1 MSVFLDS
8 NVVLY
13 ALGDDDSKREIARG
27 LLASQP
33 YLSTQ
38 VVNECSHVLRRKQ
51 RLAPD
56 EIARHMESILE
67 LARLVEVGMAEIRRA
82 WQIAAR
88 YRYSHYDSLI
98 LGTALSAGCSVLYS
112 EDLQDG
118 QVVEGQTTIMNP
130 FRAEAGP

>member
-13 ALGDDDSKREIARG
+13 ALGGDESKREIARG

-33 YLSTQ
+33 YLFTQ

-82 WQIAAR
+82 
-88 YRYSHYDSLI
+88 
-98 LGTALSAGCSVLYS
+98 
-112 EDLQDG
+112 
-118 QVVEGQTTIMNP
+118 
-130 FRAEAGP
+130 